1 MRIRRNR
8 PRRRCHRQHHHS
20 HLPAPSTPAAP
31 QLLPLLRGAR
41 VGRHAR
47 LGCSPLLSLGAFVL
61 VQLFGGIAD
70 EHGRAEPGRGDTRVA
85 RSAARERQ
93 QRDARLCGLQ
103 VHAAQ
108 RYLHA
113 RVGRVRAPPRRSAQL
128 DNDNG
133 SNDDGSEH
141 EWCARLRVDRA
152 QVLLGISQDVA
163 DLCFLALAR
172 VSLQHLNRHLKASRL
187 RVKMCI
193 CV

>member
-1 MRIRRNR
+1 MSATAA
-8 PRRRCHRQHHHS
+8 HS
-20 HLPAPSTPAAP
+20 SLPAPSTPAAP

-93 QRDARLCGLQ
+93 QRDACLRGLQ

-108 RYLHA
+108 RDLYA
-113 RVGRVRAPPRRSAQL
+113 RVGRVGAPARRSAQL
-128 DNDNG
+128 DANVHVAG
-133 SNDDGSEH
+133 GG
-141 EWCARLRVDRA
+141 RLVLPRA
-152 QVLLGISQDVA
+152 LPRFPPA
-163 DLCFLALAR
+163 P
-172 VSLQHLNRHLKASRL
+172 
-187 RVKMCI
+187 
-193 CV
+193 